1 MVWSFG
7 SWRRR
12 RIQEHDSLPEP
23 AWRDAVAPLP
33 LLGGLTGDEL
43 NRLRELVILFLHE
56 KELVAADGYVLSGDM
71 KLKIAAQACLPILN
85 LGLDYYAGWVSVI
98 VYPDEFVP
106 EYEFMDEDGVVHQV
120 REPMIGE
127 SWERGPV
134 ILSAAD
140 VERSGALDG
149 VNVVIHEFAHKLDML
164 NGAPDGFPSLH
175 REMDRVAWTQAFSG
189 AFDDFSAK
197 IESGAETV
205 IDPYAAESPA
215 EFFAVMSEA
224 FFEVPHTLRR
234 EYPEVYRQLAKFYR
248 QDPAVRMGEEAGC
261 A

>member
-1 MVWSFG
+1 MVWSYRN
-7 SWRRR
+7 WRRR
-12 RIQEHDSLPEP
+12 RIQQHDTLPET
-23 AWRDAVAPLP
+23 AWRDVVASLP
-33 LLGGLTGDEL
+33 LLGGLSGEEL
-43 NRLRELVILFLHE
+43 NRLRELVAVFLRE
-56 KELVAADGYVLSGDM
+56 KELAAAGGYGLSGDM
-71 KLKIAAQACLPILN
+71 RLKIAAQACLPILN

-106 EYEFMDEDGVVHQV
+106 EHEFMDEYGVVHLV

-140 VERSGALDG
+140 VERSGEHDG

-164 NGAPDGFPSLH
+164 NGVPDGFPPLH
-175 REMDRVAWTQAFSG
+175 REMERSAWTQAFTA
-189 AFDDFSAK
+189 AFDDFGAK
-197 IESGAETV
+197 VESGAETL

-215 EFFAVMSEA
+215 EFFAVVSEA
-224 FFEVPHTLRR
+224 FFEIPHALRR
-234 EYPEVYRQLAKFYR
+234 EYPEVYRQLAAFYR
-248 QDPAVRMGEEAGC
+248 QDPVARMGEEAGC